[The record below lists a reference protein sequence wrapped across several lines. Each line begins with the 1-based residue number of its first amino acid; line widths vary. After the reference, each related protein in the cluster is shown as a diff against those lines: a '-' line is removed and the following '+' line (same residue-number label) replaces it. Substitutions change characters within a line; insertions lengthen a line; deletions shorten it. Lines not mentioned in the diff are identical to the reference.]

1 MDNKKS
7 KSNKG
12 FTLVELIIVV
22 AIIAVLAA
30 VLAPQYLQYV
40 ERARQSNDLQIAT
53 NLIKAATI
61 AAADPQ
67 SNIVQGTIIEV
78 AWITSND
85 RPTYE
90 NWILVRDAG
99 NPLSGGRTSAV
110 IDYSTYD
117 GKMLTLDAMEGIQK
131 GILGIMGVEVLD
143 NPREFYGIMDA
154 SSSAVAKSS
163 NFVFHLNTSTG
174 QVAVAYKDGTDGVK
188 NIWVDEIGVNLIP
201 HP

>member
-1 MDNKKS
+1 MKQNNKT
-7 KSNKG
+7 NKG

-40 ERARQSNDLQIAT
+40 ERSRQSNDLQIAT
-53 NLIKAATI
+53 NLVKAATI
-61 AAADPQ
+61 AAADPK
-67 SNIVQGTIIEV
+67 SNIVPGTIIEV

-99 NPLSGGRTSAV
+99 HPSSGQRTSAL
-110 IDYSTYD
+110 IDYSTYEA
-117 GKMLTLDAMEGIQK
+117 KMIGLDAIGDIQK
-131 GILGIMGVEVLD
+131 GVLGIMGVEVLD
-143 NPREFYGIMDA
+143 NGSEYYGIMDG
-154 SSSAVAKSS
+154 SLSAVAKSN
-163 NFVFHLNTSTG
+163 NFVFHLDTGTG
-174 QVAVAYKDGTDGVK
+174 QVAVAYKAGTDGVK
-188 NIWVDEIGVNLIP
+188 NAWVDEIGVNLIP